1 MVFNATVSALVSS
14 VGMNLA
20 SSLQESVSPTT
31 NILFSP
37 LSIFAALFMLL
48 YGTAEKSQSRSE
60 LLQFFGTS
68 SSHGNT
74 LPQLASTFHD
84 FFQPLMGDHESDKAL
99 DSPNA
104 TFLLANS
111 LWGKSFKQSYID
123 LAKNRFFAS
132 VFPQLPTS
140 EKVNSWVSRN
150 TKNHI
155 TAILPPGFSLD
166 PQSLLLVNTVFFHGK
181 WKNAFKADL
190 TKEEEFRVLEGEPI
204 KTQMMN
210 SFKAKW
216 SYDETQDYQILD
228 MPYTDDRFVAT
239 VVLPRKVQSFADFS
253 NNLSEEHWT
262 SIFSGNRYRRQV
274 NLSLPKFDLEQGL
287 KLNQV
292 LKSAGVEQIFGSDAE
307 LTNLSKFP
315 FYVSDVLHKCRIEV
329 DEKGSKA
336 SAATAIIMLR
346 SAPMMREPTPEM
358 RCDRPFLF
366 VIRTKTGVPMFI
378 SYITNP
384 KTN

>member
-1 MVFNATVSALVSS
+1 MVFNATVGALVSS
-14 VGMNLA
+14 VGVNLA

-37 LSIFAALFMLL
+37 LSIFSALFMLL

-68 SSHGNT
+68 SSHGNI
-74 LPQLASTFHD
+74 LPQLAGTFHD
-84 FFQPLMGDHESDKAL
+84 FFQPLMGDHESNKAL
-99 DSPNA
+99 DSSNA
-104 TFLLANS
+104 TFLLENS
-111 LWGKSFKQSYID
+111 LWGKSFKPSYID
-123 LAKNRFFAS
+123 LAKMKFFAS
-132 VFPQLPTS
+132 VFPQLPTA
-140 EKVNSWVSRN
+140 EKVNSWVARN

-155 TAILPPGFSLD
+155 TKILPPKFSLN
-166 PQSLLLVNTVFFHGK
+166 PRSLLLVNTVFFHGK
-181 WKNAFKADL
+181 WKNEFKSSL
-190 TKEEEFRVLEGEPI
+190 TREEEFRVLNGKPI
-204 KTQMMN
+204 KTKMMN

-216 SYDETQDYQILD
+216 GYDETENYQVLD

-239 VVLPRKVQSFADFS
+239 VVLPRNIQSFADFS
-253 NNLSEEHWT
+253 NNLSKEDWT

-274 NLSLPKFDLEQGL
+274 NLSLPKFDLEQAL
-287 KLNQV
+287 MLNQA
-292 LKSAGVEQIFGSDAE
+292 LKKAGVGKIFDSDAK
-307 LTNLSKFP
+307 LTNLSKSP

-336 SAATAIIMLR
+336 SAATGIFMAYAAVRMPER
-346 SAPMMREPTPEM
+346 TPEM

-378 SYITNP
+378 AYISKP
-384 KTN
+384 KSL